1 MRTFRESKAMA
12 KALRAGIDARH
23 GIELTHSD
31 PGSRGPPVRLR
42 QLAGRGDDVPQ
53 VAEVPWGFRILYQS
67 DPFGNRL
74 EFCEPLDADQRA
86 AMPRWA

>member
-1 MRTFRESKAMA
+1 M
-12 KALRAGIDARH
+12 
-23 GIELTHSD
+23 
-31 PGSRGPPVRLR
+31 
-42 QLAGRGDDVPQ
+42 PQ